1 MRDLLFMSDLIKQV
15 LVSSAERKK
24 KAWLGSDQKDG
35 EGPGRLSPGGANHEL
50 EQ

>member
-1 MRDLLFMSDLIKQV
+1 MSDLIKQV

-35 EGPGRLSPGGANHEL
+35 PGRLSPGGANHEL